1 MKKIVFFLFALCLL
15 VLNNQAA
22 EITFSIL
29 APAPVNIPPY
39 IKWLAI
45 VDRSI
50 PEDFDKSQLESILS
64 LEGKNQDQLASQ
76 IAIGG
81 LFEVLKNSSRYE
93 VIRTS
98 EAFIGSGPENKFP
111 EPLDWATIE
120 ELCSKYK
127 VDAIIAL
134 ETFDSDFIITNGRI
148 DLNKLSEMS
157 SPFYAQ
163 GVATVKLGFRMY
175 DPQEKSIIDQF
186 HFSESANWEAGGA
199 SILNAVDQLINKDAA
214 IKEVSHFGG
223 SIYGERITPTWYK
236 VSREYFRKSKK
247 DDDLAE
253 GARMMEANDWD
264 RALEALLRAEKNGHK
279 KTKGK
284 AAHNLAVVYE
294 ILGDLEKANDW
305 AATAWGKYKN
315 KGSKDYGYIL
325 TRRIKEQK
333 YLQQQ
338 LNN

>member
-1 MKKIVFFLFALCLL
+1 MKKRFLILLTFSML

-39 IKWLAI
+39 IKWVAI

-50 PEDFDKSQLESILS
+50 PEDFDKNQLESILS

-111 EPLDWATIE
+111 EPLDWTTIE

-134 ETFDSDFIITNGRI
+134 ETFDSDFIITNGRV
-148 DLNKLSEMS
+148 DFSKLSEMS

-163 GVATVKLGFRMY
+163 GVATVNLGFRMY

-186 HFSESANWEAGGA
+186 YNW
-199 SILNAVDQLINKDAA
+199 
-214 IKEVSHFGG
+214 
-223 SIYGERITPTWYK
+223 
-236 VSREYFRKSKK
+236 
-247 DDDLAE
+247 
-253 GARMMEANDWD
+253 
-264 RALEALLRAEKNGHK
+264 
-279 KTKGK
+279 
-284 AAHNLAVVYE
+284 
-294 ILGDLEKANDW
+294 
-305 AATAWGKYKN
+305 
-315 KGSKDYGYIL
+315 
-325 TRRIKEQK
+325 
-333 YLQQQ
+333 
-338 LNN
+338 